1 MGITG
6 SFINNAVARNPKGT
20 IQEPFDKTIEG
31 AKAVTEVYDGN
42 DQANITPTLDAIE
55 IQLASTDLNFAF
67 KSKKA
72 ELEKEINILHGK
84 HPNARPIKLAYD
96 SASKTLGLTTYGKT
110 TKLETLSGKYNITTP
125 YSDDVWTATS
135 LAESI
140 KIANLTNFLTATYA

>member
-42 DQANITPTLDAIE
+42 DKANITPTLNSIE

-72 ELEKEINILHGK
+72 ELEKEINILHCK

-96 SASKTLGLTTYGKT
+96 SASKTLDLTTYGET
-110 TKLETLSGKYNITTP
+110 VKLDILSGKYLVSTP
-125 YSDDVWTATS
+125 YSNVTWPAAS
-135 LAESI
+135 LAEAI
-140 KIANLTNFLTATYA
+140 RIANLTNFLTATYA